1 MTQWIRKMIYIHQRR
16 VQGQIMSCEGVRYS
30 RMPNAREGILT
41 YFGNHVL
48 ECPGGQKNIY

>member
-1 MTQWIRKMIYIHQRR
+1 MIYIHWRR

-30 RMPNAREGILT
+30 RMPNAREGIVT